1 LARLAILAAFGLAL
15 ATPHPAQAKTFH
27 CGAGDVPCLI
37 AAIRTA
43 NANGQGNTIRLEA
56 GTYILTAVD
65 NDTDGANGLPVIT
78 STLTI
83 TGAGATTTSIERNA
97 SAPAFRLLRV
107 AATGVVTLQGLTLSG
122 GAFPPRAPGI
132 ISGGGIF
139 NSGTLRLTQSTIT
152 ANGAG
157 QAGGIFNSGTLTVT
171 QSTIT
176 DNRGF
181 SVGYGGIFNSGTLTV
196 TQSTITDN
204 GGNGAG
210 GIAND
215 GGTVTITNSTIAH
228 HFGGFESGGLLNR
241 AGTVVITTTTFAYNS
256 ADGGGAIQNR
266 GTLTVTDSS
275 FTDNIAYFTGAGTIM
290 NFGKLAVTNTTF
302 ARNLVVS
309 DVSGAGAA
317 IANYARL
324 ILTNSTLADNQVIG
338 THAEGSALASASG
351 ATTILQNTLLA
362 RNVGRSGLTS
372 RRGPDCV
379 GGVTSLG
386 NNLIGDPTGCTIT
399 MQGTDLTGNPGLD
412 TFTDN
417 GTPGNGHF
425 PLLPTSQA
433 IDAGNNAVCPRKDQ
447 IGQRRIGPCD
457 IGAIRFLD
465 QDDHPHGADTAEAS
479 Q

>member
-1 LARLAILAAFGLAL
+1 
-15 ATPHPAQAKTFH
+15 
-27 CGAGDVPCLI
+27 
-37 AAIRTA
+37 
-43 NANGQGNTIRLEA
+43 
-56 GTYILTAVD
+56 
-65 NDTDGANGLPVIT
+65 
-78 STLTI
+78 
-83 TGAGATTTSIERNA
+83 
-97 SAPAFRLLRV
+97 
-107 AATGVVTLQGLTLSG
+107 
-122 GAFPPRAPGI
+122 
-132 ISGGGIF
+132 
-139 NSGTLRLTQSTIT
+139 
-152 ANGAG
+152 
-157 QAGGIFNSGTLTVT
+157 
-171 QSTIT
+171 
-176 DNRGF
+176 
-181 SVGYGGIFNSGTLTV
+181 
-196 TQSTITDN
+196 
-204 GGNGAG
+204 
-210 GIAND
+210 
-215 GGTVTITNSTIAH
+215 
-228 HFGGFESGGLLNR
+228 
-241 AGTVVITTTTFAYNS
+241 VVITTTTFAYNS
-256 ADGGGAIQNR
+256 ADGGSAILNT

-379 GGVTSLG
+379 GVVTSLG

-433 IDAGNNAVCPRKDQ
+433 IDAGNNTVCPRKDQ

>member
-1 LARLAILAAFGLAL
+1 MSRERRPLMHAHSPHSTAPGQPSGPPWWYGPVLARLAILAAFGLAL

-215 GGTVTITNSTIAH
+215 GGTVTIT
-228 HFGGFESGGLLNR
+228 
-241 AGTVVITTTTFAYNS
+241 TTTFAYNS

-275 FTDNIAYFTGAGTIM
+275 FTDNIAYFTGAGTIE
-290 NFGKLAVTNTTF
+290 NFGTLAVTNTTF

-433 IDAGNNAVCPRKDQ
+433 IDAGNDAVCPKRDQ
-447 IGQRRIGPCD
+447 LGEKRVGPCD

-465 QDDHPHGADTAEAS
+465 QDDR
-479 Q
+479 